1 MKKIIKKFFQKMGY
15 TISKSIS
22 FLSPSSEQVLKGILK
37 SEKKL
42 IIFDVG
48 AYIGNSATNYSKW
61 FPGSQIYSFEPFESN
76 FKKLKKIKSS
86 QVSSFNIGFS
96 DIAQTEALLINA
108 GTGTNSMLAL
118 SENASALWGG
128 IKDLIPV
135 SKSNCDFS
143 TIDLFMEQNLIDEI
157 DFLKIDVQGAEFKV
171 LEGAKK
177 HLASKKIKLI
187 QLEVIIVGTY
197 EGQKTMG
204 FYLNL
209 FESLGYKLKGI
220 SDMAYHR
227 GQLLQL
233 DMFFII

>member
-1 MKKIIKKFFQKMGY
+1 MGY
-15 TISKSIS
+15 TIFKSIS
-22 FLSPSSEQVLKGILK
+22 FLSPSSEQVLKSILQCD
-37 SEKKL
+37 KKL

-48 AYIGNSATNYSKW
+48 AYIGNSAANYSKW
-61 FPGSQIYSFEPFESN
+61 FPRSQIYSFEPFKPH
-76 FKKLKKIKSS
+76 FKKLKKIRSK
-86 QVSSFNIGFS
+86 QVSFFNIGFS
-96 DIAQTEALLINA
+96 DIAQTDALLINA
-108 GTGTNSMLAL
+108 GTGTCSMLAL

-128 IKDLIPV
+128 ITDLNPV

-143 TIDLFMEQNLIDEI
+143 TIDLFMEKNLINEI

-204 FYLNL
+204 YYLNL

>member
-1 MKKIIKKFFQKMGY
+1 MGY
-15 TISKSIS
+15 TIFKSIS
-22 FLSPSSEQVLKGILK
+22 FLSPSSEQVLKSILK
-37 SEKKL
+37 CDQKL

-48 AYIGNSATNYSKW
+48 AYIGNSAANYSTW
-61 FPGSQIYSFEPFESN
+61 FPRSQIYSFEPFKPH
-76 FKKLKKIKSS
+76 FKKLKKITSK

-96 DIAQTEALLINA
+96 DIAQTDALLINA
-108 GTGTNSMLAL
+108 GTGTSSMLAL

-128 IKDLIPV
+128 ITDLNPV

-143 TIDLFMEQNLIDEI
+143 TIDLFMEKNLINEI

-177 HLASKKIKLI
+177 NLASKKIKLI

-204 FYLNL
+204 YYLNL

-220 SDMAYHR
+220 SDMAYHK

-233 DMFFII
+233 DMFFIV